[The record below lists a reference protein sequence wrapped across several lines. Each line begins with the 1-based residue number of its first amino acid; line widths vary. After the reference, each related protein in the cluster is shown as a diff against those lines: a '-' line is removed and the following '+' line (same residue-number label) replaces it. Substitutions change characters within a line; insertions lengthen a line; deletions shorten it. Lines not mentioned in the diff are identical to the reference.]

1 MKKLNNFLDNAPMW
15 KVYIFS
21 YLVTTLFMFLIF
33 SCFNPLMTTEG
44 QKIFTMTVILKV
56 SALTGILFGL
66 MLALMI
72 SMMRSSSRF
81 WKYSEEVAKL
91 INEAETKDALKGIY
105 KNEFSKLRE
114 MMGGRPHLEEVKRLY
129 AILET
134 KHKYIKC

>member
-44 QKIFTMTVILKV
+44 QNIFTMTVILKV

-72 SMMRSSSRF
+72 SMMRSSNRF
-81 WKYSEEVAKL
+81 WNYSEEVAKL

-105 KNEFSKLRE
+105 KNEFNKLRE

-134 KHKYIKC
+134 KHKYINK

>member
-1 MKKLNNFLDNAPMW
+1 
-15 KVYIFS
+15 
-21 YLVTTLFMFLIF
+21 
-33 SCFNPLMTTEG
+33 MTTEG